1 MKSKIFLGIGL
12 AVVVLAI
19 AVWLGLPRL
28 LVGIGLHP
36 HYEIPVMDLDGRRA
50 LVVTTSHGTLGD
62 SGKPTGVWASE
73 MTVPYYAFTD
83 AGMVVDVASIEG
95 GTIPIEPRSLG
106 WPVASPMDRR
116 FLRDAVARSRVE
128 RSLAIA
134 DVDASSYDIVFLAGG
149 WGAAYDFGQSAT
161 LGAKVSEAY
170 ASDAIVGGVCHGPLG
185 LLQATAPTGDPLVR
199 GRRIAAVTDKQIEEL
214 GITFTPMHPERDLR
228 AAGAEFES
236 ATRFRDMFANHVVV
250 DGRLVTGQNQNSGAE
265 TAHRMMEILMASPIG
280 SH

>member
-1 MKSKIFLGIGL
+1 MKRKIFLRIGL

-19 AVWLGLPRL
+19 TAWLGLPKL
-28 LVGIGLHP
+28 LVGLGLHP

-83 AGMVVDVASIEG
+83 AGMEVDVASIEG
-95 GTIPIEPRSLG
+95 GTI
-106 WPVASPMDRR
+106 
-116 FLRDAVARSRVE
+116 
-128 RSLAIA
+128 
-134 DVDASSYDIVFLAGG
+134 
-149 WGAAYDFGQSAT
+149 
-161 LGAKVSEAY
+161 
-170 ASDAIVGGVCHGPLG
+170 
-185 LLQATAPTGDPLVR
+185 
-199 GRRIAAVTDKQIEEL
+199 RIAAVIDKQIEEL
-214 GITFTPMHPERDLR
+214 DITFTPMHPECDLR

-265 TAHRMMEILMASPIG
+265 TAHRMMDILMASPSG